1 LARRLASTRSR
12 WATRCG
18 RSRARN
24 QDALARYERKYGP
37 ASPRLNYLE
46 VGLNYAAQFVPGF
59 KSTESGGPSPLE
71 IIASYNSLS
80 LKLNDST
87 SATANMVSTGRLGL
101 RIYFFGEA
109 WGQEGRIMHFLSPA
123 HASLGL
129 MSMGPQDDPL
139 QRAWGRGYRL
149 GPFVSWGDL
158 FAGYVGGSNHGLV
171 VGTNKFII
179 PRVF

>member
-1 LARRLASTRSR
+1 MARRLASTRSR

-18 RSRARN
+18 RSRARK

-101 RIYFFGEA
+101 RIYFFSEA